1 MPKAM
6 KSDTTHRPS
15 LVLPQTLADKADIY
29 RGKLTRT
36 EFLNLCIDWMAQNIT
51 SIEYTKHTGNTRLA
65 QLRADAITC
74 NAVLEHAVDESST
87 YVTKDDLAEFK
98 QHMEEMHKSLID
110 FVVSSVLNF
119 VSSNSENQQSGLEQ
133 EIQKLL
139 EV

>member
-6 KSDTTHRPS
+6 KSDTSHKPS

-51 SIEYTKHTGNTRLA
+51 SIEYTKRTGNTGLA
-65 QLRADAITC
+65 QLRADAIMC
-74 NAVLEHAVDESST
+74 NAVLENAVDESSK
-87 YVTKDDLAEFK
+87 YVTKDDLYEFK

-133 EIQKLL
+133 EIQRLL